1 MTEMRSPLSGFVFK
15 LFMFQFLCNFFDYI
29 LVEFQQFYGK
39 FRWFLFIHRKA
50 EKYNENDDTKICIED
65 VYCEAC
71 IRNGG
76 ALFEDDIK
84 LVFKKLEMSSSIKSY
99 FNNKEEYD
107 GKLCRRCRI
116 LEDTLCLLE
125 EEDATV
131 EELEEAFRVFDK
143 NREGYI
149 DARKLQVIMC
159 KLGLKEGENLEDC
172 ERMISV
178 FDKNADGRI
187 DRFEF
192 RKMLET
198 VQ

>member
-1 MTEMRSPLSGFVFK
+1 MRSPLSGFMFK
-15 LFMFQFLCNFFDYI
+15 LFMFQLLCNFFDYI

-39 FRWFLFIHRKA
+39 FRWFLFIHTKA
-50 EKYNENDDTKICIED
+50 EKYNENDDTKICSED
-65 VYCEAC
+65 VYCKAC
-71 IRNGG
+71 IRNEG
-76 ALFEDDIK
+76 ALFEDDVNI
-84 LVFKKLEMSSSIKSY
+84 VFTKLEMSSSSNSY

-116 LEDTLCLLE
+116 LEDTLSLLE

-159 KLGLKEGENLEDC
+159 KLGFKEGEKLEDC

-198 VQ
+198 VE